1 MNISKG
7 LFFND
12 GNTFLLAGLDAWRF
26 RFASQYE
33 GTKVM
38 WASNEKPAA
47 VFFLKDLAYQIRA
60 AELDQ
65 GTNGPMHPRV
75 LNKLGKW
82 GLELRSESPA
92 DLHNNYFGKSVELFQ
107 GNYMIVDT
115 YDSLSK

>member
-1 MNISKG
+1 
-7 LFFND
+7 
-12 GNTFLLAGLDAWRF
+12 
-26 RFASQYE
+26 
-33 GTKVM
+33 M
-38 WASNEKPAA
+38 WASKEKPAA

-60 AELDQ
+60 AELSQ

-82 GLELRSESPA
+82 GLELRSESAA

-115 YDSLSK
+115 DDSLLMIF